1 MKYQINTK
9 YVWYK
14 EGQQIILL
22 YCIQNVPFTWDEM
35 PEIAK
40 QNKQILEMANSEKG
54 WEPEDLYRAAMYLNA
69 EECNPLVFE
78 LEFVTVEIVSIILQ
92 SLIGID
98 TEKLF
103 TLAANHNFISRLA
116 DRTT

>member
-22 YCIQNVPFTWDEM
+22 YCIQNVPFTFDEL

-40 QNKQILEMANSEKG
+40 QNPSVLQIANSNKR
-54 WEPEDLYRAAMYLNA
+54 WDPESLYRSSMYLMM
-69 EECNPLVFE
+69 EECHPMIHNLEIENPE
-78 LEFVTVEIVSIILQ
+78 LLPV
-92 SLIGID
+92 D
-98 TEKLF
+98 
-103 TLAANHNFISRLA
+103 
-116 DRTT
+116 

>member
-69 EECNPLVFE
+69 EECNPIFFE
-78 LEFVTVEIVSIILQ
+78 L
-92 SLIGID
+92 
-98 TEKLF
+98 
-103 TLAANHNFISRLA
+103 
-116 DRTT
+116 